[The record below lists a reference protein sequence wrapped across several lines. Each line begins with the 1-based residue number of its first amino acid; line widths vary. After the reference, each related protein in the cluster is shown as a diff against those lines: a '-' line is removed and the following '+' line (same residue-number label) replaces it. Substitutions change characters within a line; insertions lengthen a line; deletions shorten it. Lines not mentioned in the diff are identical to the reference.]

1 MSLSGALSNATSGLT
16 AATRAAQLV
25 SSNVA
30 NAQTDGYGRRELQLA
45 PNVVGGVG
53 AGVSVTG
60 VSRVVDQAAINDRRL
75 ADASLGASEQ
85 NAAFF
90 RSIEAALGTPDD
102 PGSLSAAV
110 AKLETELVTAA
121 SMPQNETQLEAALI
135 AADTLASRI
144 HTGVA
149 RIGLERQQADTRI
162 GQQVGQIN
170 AALSQVADLNV
181 QIQLHTATGGDAAG
195 LMDQRQ
201 RAIDSISSLLPV
213 REVPRDNGMIA
224 LITPNGTTLVEQ
236 DAAQF
241 AFAPTPT
248 IVPEMSLASGALSGL
263 TLTGASSSA
272 GTAMQAI
279 AGGALAANFTL
290 RDETSVAAQA
300 GLDALARNLIE
311 RTSSAEADPNLAGVA
326 GLFSDQGAPFD
337 PNLEVGLSSRIAV
350 NPALDPNQGGEVWRL
365 RDGITAATPGPE
377 GETARLTALAS
388 VLSGDVTGGMPALEG
403 SFSATTAT
411 FVSGISQSRIQSENQ
426 VSFAS
431 SMVITFATQEQA
443 QGVDTDQELQKL
455 LTIEQSYAANAKLI
469 ETIDQMLQSLLRI

>member
-1 MSLSGALSNATSGLT
+1 MSLSGALSNASSGLT

-30 NAQTDGYGRRELQLA
+30 NAQTEGYGRRELQLA
-45 PNVVGGVG
+45 PHVVGGVG

-90 RSIEAALGTPDD
+90 RAIEAALGTPDEA
-102 PGSLSAAV
+102 GSLSAAV
-110 AKLETELVTAA
+110 AKLETELITAA
-121 SMPQNETQLEAALI
+121 SMPQNETQLEATLI

-144 HTGVA
+144 QTGAA
-149 RIGLERQQADTRI
+149 RIEMERQQADTRI

-181 QIQLHTATGGDAAG
+181 QIQMHTVSGGDATG
-195 LMDQRQ
+195 LIDQRQ
-201 RAIDSISSLLPV
+201 RAIDSISS
-213 REVPRDNGMIA
+213 
-224 LITPNGTTLVEQ
+224 TLVAQ

-241 AFAPTPT
+241 AFTPTPT

-272 GTAMQAI
+272 GTTMQAI

-311 RTSSAEADPNLAGVA
+311 RTSSAEADPNLAGNA
-326 GLFSDQGAPFD
+326 GLFSDDGAPFD
-337 PNLEVGLSSRIAV
+337 PGLEVGLSRRISV

-377 GETARLTALAS
+377 GETARLTALAQ
-388 VLSGDVTGGMPALEG
+388 VLSGQAAGGTPALDG
-403 SFSATTAT
+403 SFSSTAAT
-411 FVSGISQSRIQSENQ
+411 FLSGVSQSRIQSENE
-426 VSFAS
+426 VSFGS

-469 ETIDQMLQSLLRI
+469 ETIDQMIQSLLRI

>member
-1 MSLSGALSNATSGLT
+1 MSLSSALSNATSGLT

-30 NAQTDGYGRRELQLA
+30 NAHTEGYGRRELQLA
-45 PNVVGGVG
+45 PHVVGGVG

-75 ADASLGASEQ
+75 ADAQLGASTQ

-90 RSIEAALGTPDD
+90 RSLEAALGTPDD

-110 AKLETELVTAA
+110 SKLEAELVTAV
-121 SMPQNETQLEAALI
+121 SMPQNETQLGAAVA
-135 AADTLASRI
+135 AADGLVSRI
-144 HTGVA
+144 QTGAA
-149 RIGLERQQADTRI
+149 RIQLERQQADIRI
-162 GQQVGQIN
+162 GQQVAQIN
-170 AALSQVADLNV
+170 GALSQVADLNV
-181 QIQLHTATGGDAAG
+181 QIQLHTASGGDATG

-201 RAIDSISSLLPV
+201 RAIDSISDLIPV
-213 REVPRDNGMIA
+213 KEVPRENGMIA

-241 AFAPTPT
+241 SFTPIPT

-272 GTAMQAI
+272 GSAMQAI

-290 RDETSVAAQA
+290 RDETSVTAQA

-311 RTSSAEADPNLAGVA
+311 RTSSAEADPNLAGAA
-326 GLFSDQGAPFD
+326 GLFSDNGAPFD
-337 PNLEVGLSSRIAV
+337 PALEVGLSSRISV
-350 NPALDPNQGGEVWRL
+350 NPALDPNQGGDVWRL
-365 RDGITAATPGPE
+365 RDGITAPAQGPQ
-377 GETARLTALAS
+377 GETERLTALVD
-388 VLSGDVTGGMPALEG
+388 VLSGQAAGVTPALDG
-403 SFSATTAT
+403 SFSGNAAS
-411 FVSGISQSRIQSENQ
+411 FLSGISQSRIHAENEI
-426 VSFAS
+426 SFAS
-431 SMVITFATQEQA
+431 SQVVTFSTQEQA
-443 QGVDTDQELQKL
+443 LGVDTDQEMQKL

>member
-1 MSLSGALSNATSGLT
+1 MSLTSALSNATSGLT

-30 NAQTDGYGRRELQLA
+30 NAHTDGYGRRELLLA
-45 PNVVGGVG
+45 SHVVGGAG
-53 AGVSVTG
+53 AGVTVTG

-75 ADASLGASEQ
+75 ADAGLGASTQ

-110 AKLETELVTAA
+110 SKLEAELVTAV
-121 SMPQNETQLEAALI
+121 SMSQNETQLGAAVD
-135 AADTLASRI
+135 AADTLATRI
-144 HTGVA
+144 QTGAA
-149 RIGLERQQADTRI
+149 RIQLERQQADTRI
-162 GQQVGQIN
+162 GQQVNQIN
-170 AALSQVADLNV
+170 STLSQVADLNV
-181 QIQLHTATGGDAAG
+181 QIQMHIVSGGDVSG

-201 RAIDSISSLLPV
+201 RAIDSISSLIPV
-213 REVPRDNGMIA
+213 KEVPRDNGMIA

-241 AFAPTPT
+241 SFGSTPT
-248 IVPEMSLASGALSGL
+248 IVPEMTLASGALSGL
-263 TLTGASSSA
+263 SITGAASSA
-272 GTAMQAI
+272 GSAMQAI
-279 AGGALAANFTL
+279 AGGALEANFIL

-311 RTSSAEADPNLAGVA
+311 RTSSAEADPNLAGLA
-326 GLFSDQGAPFD
+326 GLFSDDGAPLDVSF
-337 PNLEVGLSSRIAV
+337 EVGLSSRISV
-350 NPALDPNQGGEVWRL
+350 NPAVDPIQGGEVWRL
-365 RDGITAATPGPE
+365 RDGMTALAPGPE
-377 GETARLTALAS
+377 GETERLTALAH
-388 VLSGDVTGGMPALEG
+388 VLSGQATGVTPALDG
-403 SFSATTAT
+403 SFSANTAT
-411 FVSGISQSRIQSENQ
+411 FLSGMSQSRIQAESD

-431 SMVITFATQEQA
+431 SQVVTFSTQEQA

-469 ETIDQMLQSLLRI
+469 ETIDQMIQSLLRI